1 MDMTRQ
7 TVLIV
12 DDTPANIEMLSEA
25 LSDEY
30 EVLFATSGQ
39 DALDI
44 ASTQHP
50 DLILLDVIMPD
61 MDGYQVCTRLKEG
74 SRTRTIPVIFVT
86 AMDHEEDETKGL
98 NVGAI
103 DYLTKP
109 IRPPIVRARVRNHLE
124 LKRYRDSLESL
135 SSTDGLTGIPN
146 RRQFDQAFDREWRR
160 ARRKQT
166 PLSLVLMDIDLFK
179 DYNDYYGHLAGDD
192 CLRTLARVLAECI
205 RRPTDLIARYG
216 GEEFACVLPD
226 TDMKGAL
233 WFGNQLLEK
242 VNALHTPHAHSAV
255 ADHVTLSLGVAT
267 LVPIVGQP
275 AFELIR
281 RADECLYAAKRNGRN
296 QIRSGVEE
304 AT

>member
-1 MDMTRQ
+1 METGRQ

-44 ASTQHP
+44 AADQHP
-50 DLILLDVIMPD
+50 DLILLDVMMPD
-61 MDGYQVCTRLKEG
+61 MDGYDVCARLKQDP
-74 SRTRTIPVIFVT
+74 RTRTIPVVFVT

-98 NVGAI
+98 
-103 DYLTKP
+103 

-124 LKRYRDSLESL
+124 LKRHRDFLEGL
-135 SSTDGLTGIPN
+135 SSTDGLTGVPN
-146 RRQFDQAFDREWRR
+146 RRQFDETFDREWQL
-160 ARRKQT
+160 ARRNHT
-166 PLSLVLMDIDLFK
+166 SLSLILMDVDLFK
-179 DYNDYYGHLAGDD
+179 DYNDHYGHLAGDD
-192 CLRTLARVLAECI
+192 CLRQLARAVASCI

-216 GEEFACVLPD
+216 GEEFGCVLPD
-226 TDMKGAL
+226 TNITGAIL
-233 WFGNQLLEK
+233 VGNQMLDK
-242 VNALHTPHAHSAV
+242 INSLHMPNAHSAV
-255 ADHVTLSLGVAT
+255 ADHVTLSLGVAS
-267 LVPIVGQP
+267 LIPVVGQP

-296 QIRSGVEE
+296 QINSGSE
-304 AT
+304 

>member
-1 MDMTRQ
+1 MEITRQ

-44 ASTQHP
+44 ASNQHP

-74 SRTRTIPVIFVT
+74 ARTRTIPVIFVT

-146 RRQFDQAFDREWRR
+146 RRQFDQAFDREWHR
-160 ARRKQT
+160 ARRNQT
-166 PLSLVLMDIDLFK
+166 PLSLILMDIDLFK

-192 CLRTLARVLAECI
+192 CLRTLARVLAEYI

-226 TDMKGAL
+226 TDIEGAL
-233 WFGNQLLEK
+233 WFANQILEK
-242 VNALHTPHAHSAV
+242 VNTLHAPHAHSAV
-255 ADHVTLSLGVAT
+255 ADHVTLSLGVST
-267 LVPIVGQP
+267 LVPVVGQP
-275 AFELIR
+275 SFELIR

-296 QIRSGVEE
+296 QVRSGVEE